1 MSELIVRNYSG
12 MHGISQIS
20 NNRIVLNEFKIKKTV
35 DVKRLKHQLW
45 ENLDPKLED
54 QNKEKEV
61 TLASLMD
68 ELYYEKTIIN
78 PNNVSVHSAFICM
91 LHLANE
97 KELKFEAREDNA
109 NSDFKISR

>member
-12 MHGISQIS
+12 MPGISQIS

-54 QNKEKEV
+54 QYKEKEV

-68 ELYYEKTIIN
+68 ELYYEKKII
-78 PNNVSVHSAFICM
+78 
-91 LHLANE
+91 
-97 KELKFEAREDNA
+97 
-109 NSDFKISR
+109 